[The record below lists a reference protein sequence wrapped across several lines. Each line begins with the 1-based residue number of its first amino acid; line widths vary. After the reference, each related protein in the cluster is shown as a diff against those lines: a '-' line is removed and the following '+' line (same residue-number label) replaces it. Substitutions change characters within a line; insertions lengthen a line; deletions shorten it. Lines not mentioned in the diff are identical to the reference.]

1 MFLFLLGSVEK
12 MDAYEALKTVK
23 EYICS
28 KDSAVVCTGTELR
41 SDDKVGLLFCERIEE
56 LAKEK
61 EIALIKCPYG
71 LENCL
76 NELIN
81 VKPKKLLLIDACLPS
96 QKIERPFVIADLN
109 SVTANYL
116 ATTHNIPITITL
128 GYLRMNNVAQ
138 EVKFLGIV
146 AHNLE
151 FGEELSEKVER
162 ALNELVEA
170 FKEILKEC

>member
-1 MFLFLLGSVEK
+1 MLGSVEK

-41 SDDKVGLLFCERIEE
+41 SDDKAGLLFCDRVEK

-61 EIALIKCPYG
+61 KIVLIKCPYG

-96 QKIERPFVIADLN
+96 QKIDSPFIIADLN

-128 GYLRMNNVAQ
+128 GYLRMNNVAL
-138 EVKFLGIV
+138 EVKILGIV

-151 FGEELSEKVER
+151 FGEGLSEQVKQ
-162 ALNELVEA
+162 ALNELEEA
-170 FKEILKEC
+170 FRDLIKEC